1 MVRLQKCMV
10 RFLKLLPF
18 SSPSWILLP
27 RIPDLTD
34 VMGSTSDP
42 RKDSEVG
49 HQPELGDKTWKLRSF
64 SADETVPDSWRVK
77 NADDMVTRV
86 PSLLGYQHIGCEV
99 NLFPHGK
106 VSLSG
111 VSTDD
116 VREGAVL
123 TDILPK
129 IKGGTSS
136 AGEQAPYLATMILRV
151 LFEIFSE
158 SLDKK

>member
-1 MVRLQKCMV
+1 M
-10 RFLKLLPF
+10 
-18 SSPSWILLP
+18 
-27 RIPDLTD
+27 
-34 VMGSTSDP
+34 
-42 RKDSEVG
+42 
-49 HQPELGDKTWKLRSF
+49 
-64 SADETVPDSWRVK
+64 K

-99 NLFPHGK
+99 NLFAHGK

-129 IKGGTSS
+129 IKGQPVSIKKGSCFS
-136 AGEQAPYLATMILRV
+136 
-151 LFEIFSE
+151 LFRKSVPVFLNMSH
-158 SLDKK
+158 DAR